1 MKNQGLGKN
10 SPIHLSLGKDNYE
23 ALIERHGQW
32 VRWLQAIRCSCTL
45 KNGRPDIQCRLCGGE
60 GWQYRFQKTIEETL
74 SLLVMDD
81 VVVELPESYSGA
93 TVLEAHDYKGGLFKE
108 VGRYGRF
115 VRLSGART
123 PAKGERLDLA
133 IVKPLVKKLDRSIA
147 TYLGNGCFSL
157 DGLSVVGA
165 AGIAADK
172 ETNADIVTIGALRN
186 ETIDVDYPVSMTR
199 RNLAF
204 SAVANDPNTGDAVVA
219 MDVEYIE
226 PAFFVVTGQQYR
238 ESDARFLEMAQGD
251 ASMSFPESYKV
262 GEGDIVTLLSATQV
276 GKRIISHGSGDIDAL
291 PEFYISS
298 IPAIE
303 SGATIYLPNV
313 DYMLWGTNKI
323 RWLGTKRP
331 AIGAAYFVF
340 YEFNPTYRV
349 VKEFPNVRSGENQ
362 NLPRRVA
369 LKLLSTYA
377 ERKAI

>member
-10 SPIHLSLGKDNYE
+10 SPVHLSLGKDNYE

-74 SLLVMDD
+74 SLVVMDGI
-81 VVVELPESYSGA
+81 VVELPTSYSGA
-93 TVLEAHDYKGGLFKE
+93 TVLEAHDFKGGLFKE
-108 VGRYGRF
+108 AGRYGRF
-115 VRLSGART
+115 VRLAGART
-123 PAKGERLDLA
+123 PAKGERFDLT
-133 IVKPLVKKLDRSIA
+133 IMKPLVKKLDRAIA

-157 DGLSVVGA
+157 DGLSIVGA
-165 AGIAADK
+165 AGVASDK
-172 ETNADIVTIGALRN
+172 ETNADIVSIGSLKN
-186 ETIDVDYPVSMTR
+186 ETQAIEYAVSTTR

-204 SAVANDPNTGDAVVA
+204 ATVAAAPAAGDVLAA
-219 MDVEYIE
+219 TDVEYIE

-262 GEGDIVTLLSATQV
+262 GEGDIVTLLAATQV
-276 GKRIISHGSGDIDAL
+276 GKRIISRGGGDIDAL
-291 PEFYISS
+291 PEFYIGS

-303 SGATIYLPNV
+303 SGSAIYLPNV
-313 DYMLWGTNKI
+313 DYMLWGANKI
-323 RWLGTKRP
+323 RWLGSNRP
-331 AIGAAYFVF
+331 AAGAAYFVF